1 MEYSSAFV
9 CLMGMGTVFFGL
21 ICIVALCYA
30 MSAVCRRTER
40 RKTVPAVPAASAV
53 PAETG
58 DRGELVAAVSAA
70 LAEELGTDISGI
82 RILSLKKLDN

>member
-1 MEYSSAFV
+1 MDYSSAFV

-21 ICIVALCYA
+21 ICIVALCCL

-40 RKTVPAVPAASAV
+40 RRAAPAAPAAPAV

-82 RILSLKKLDN
+82 RILSLKKLEN

>member
-1 MEYSSAFV
+1 MDYSSAFV

-40 RKTVPAVPAASAV
+40 KKPAPSASSARS
-53 PAETG
+53 EESG

>member
-1 MEYSSAFV
+1 MDYSSAFV

-40 RKTVPAVPAASAV
+40 RKTAHAVQ
-53 PAETG
+53 AETG